1 MLFRSGGIHTTT
13 SQNGTSRF
21 FLSSKGNHGFGSTFS
36 KYKSKIKFGPHQRKY
51 KRVVN
56 AVNGTIVLD
65 KSKSGKDDEH
75 GKTHLSS
82 MMKAMEKTSVY
93 KNASEMLQSIVNAS
107 KASFKEFLGAKPG
120 CHGMKHHENEDGHKK
135 MKHKMR
141 KHLSDAH

>member
-1 MLFRSGGIHTTT
+1 M
-13 SQNGTSRF
+13 
-21 FLSSKGNHGFGSTFS
+21 
-36 KYKSKIKFGPHQRKY
+36 
-51 KRVVN
+51 N

-107 KASFKEFLGAKPG
+107 KASFKEPG